1 MRIMPKITKIE
12 VQKKN
17 KERFN
22 LFLDDTFEM
31 GIDINTLVYFNL
43 KKDDDVDA
51 ATMQQIQ
58 QYEQYRQGVNLAI
71 QYISYRKRTEK
82 EVSQYLI
89 KQEIAESVVAQVIA
103 YCYDERLI
111 DHEDYAESLKNTMI
125 QTTDKGPEVY
135 KQKLYQAGIETSIID
150 SYTDLYTQ
158 QQPIENIVKTAQK
171 IINQKKGPI
180 VKQKEKLTQSMLQKG
195 YTFDTISTILNE
207 LDFNTT
213 EETLDNLLQGELE
226 KVYNKNRRK
235 YDGQKVIMK
244 TIEALMRKGYKYDKI
259 KSKLEESGITDGTE
273 EIE

>member
-1 MRIMPKITKIE
+1 MPKITKIE

-180 VKQKEKLTQSMLQKG
+180 VNQKEKLTQSMLQKG

>member
-1 MRIMPKITKIE
+1 MPKITKIE

-89 KQEIAESVVAQVIA
+89 KQEIAESVVAQ
-103 YCYDERLI
+103 
-111 DHEDYAESLKNTMI
+111 
-125 QTTDKGPEVY
+125 
-135 KQKLYQAGIETSIID
+135 
-150 SYTDLYTQ
+150 
-158 QQPIENIVKTAQK
+158 
-171 IINQKKGPI
+171 
-180 VKQKEKLTQSMLQKG
+180 
-195 YTFDTISTILNE
+195 
-207 LDFNTT
+207 
-213 EETLDNLLQGELE
+213 
-226 KVYNKNRRK
+226 
-235 YDGQKVIMK
+235 
-244 TIEALMRKGYKYDKI
+244 
-259 KSKLEESGITDGTE
+259 
-273 EIE
+273 